1 MGWYHLLFIFRMLE
15 RLLLTGVC
23 VMVFIFNHS
32 ISSVQSW
39 LDLNL
44 PREHVPYF
52 FTNNPHIRSWCL
64 EDSACPY
71 KVELRLLKNTIIMS
85 KYVFIFR
92 ITNKCS
98 PMKENNNV
106 SVCFSV
112 NFLGVKW
119 KYYEHSF
126 YKRDKSNTNP
136 ECFTVAKTFS
146 NIINYVIS

>member
-1 MGWYHLLFIFRMLE
+1 MLE

-23 VMVFIFNHS
+23 VMVFTFNHS

-92 ITNKCS
+92 ITTKFS
-98 PMKENNNV
+98 PMNV
-106 SVCFSV
+106 SVLIFRCKMEALFFINV
-112 NFLGVKW
+112 TKVTQIQNDLQLQNHFQTILIT
-119 KYYEHSF
+119 YYHE
-126 YKRDKSNTNP
+126 
-136 ECFTVAKTFS
+136 
-146 NIINYVIS
+146 IIWLVEKV